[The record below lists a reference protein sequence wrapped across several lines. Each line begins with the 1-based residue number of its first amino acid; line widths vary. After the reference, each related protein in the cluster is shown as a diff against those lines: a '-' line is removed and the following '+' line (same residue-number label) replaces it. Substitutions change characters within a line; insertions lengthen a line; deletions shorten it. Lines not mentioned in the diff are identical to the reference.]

1 MGDLSLGAGIGHYS
15 SPGPGRKDPLKE
27 ENHRGAETQRR
38 DEEIIKKRNN
48 IIITININP
57 LIL

>member
-1 MGDLSLGAGIGHYS
+1 
-15 SPGPGRKDPLKE
+15 LKE

-48 IIITININP
+48 IIITINMG
-57 LIL
+57 L